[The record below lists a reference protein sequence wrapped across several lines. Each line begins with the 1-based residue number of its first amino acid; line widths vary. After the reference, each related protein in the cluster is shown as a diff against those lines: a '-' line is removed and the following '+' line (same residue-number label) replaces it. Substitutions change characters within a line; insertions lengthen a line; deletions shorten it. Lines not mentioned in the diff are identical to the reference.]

1 MSLIFTSADQVIHHS
16 VICKNNELFSN
27 VENRL
32 YDDGFP
38 EYKESE
44 NFFTFNGLKINK
56 NKTVEENNIK
66 KSDVIILNII
76 DDDDD

>member
-16 VICKNNELFSN
+16 VICKNNENFNN

-44 NFFTFNGLKINK
+44 NYFTFNGIKINK
-56 NKTVEENNIK
+56 SKTLEENNIK
-66 KSDVIILNII
+66 NSDVIILNVI
-76 DDDDD
+76 DDDD